1 VIKQFTNEN
10 DRTLAVLLSLSLDLE
25 FIKDLNL
32 ENEERQHLNNLI
44 QNNQIIYLQY
54 RTLYIIRNIVK
65 ANKQLAIRIVETEL
79 MDILFA
85 LKEIKDDHLINE
97 NNRKIASDII
107 EICLKYGIIQ
117 QNKDHTIKQENETTA
132 TN

>member
-1 VIKQFTNEN
+1 
-10 DRTLAVLLSLSLDLE
+10 
-25 FIKDLNL
+25 LNL

-97 NNRKIASDII
+97 NVCFNLLII
-107 EICLKYGIIQ
+107 FKDLQEIFV
-117 QNKDHTIKQENETTA
+117 
-132 TN
+132 